1 MQLAAQQSLEL
12 MDLARSVI
20 RSALSREQ
28 VVIYVPADTVLHQP
42 AGAFVSLHARQ
53 THRLRGCVGRLDATQ
68 QMYQAVAHAAQ
79 SVLGDPRFGS
89 DRVTLAELPNL
100 TLEISLLAPLQPAK
114 DADDFDLKNDGIY
127 LTVDDR
133 SGCFLPQVARET
145 GWTREAASG
154 STQHGKT
161 WAAGA
166 GVDAAERKITEIR
179 RGDDRAGAVCH
190 LAAPVLDS
198 APHSV
203 KVWPCDLIFSWRF
216 CEGNR

>member
-28 VVIYVPADTVLHQP
+28 VVIYVPADTALHQP

-100 TLEISLLAPLQPAK
+100 SLEISLLAPLQPASSPN
-114 DADDFDLKNDGIY
+114 DFDLKNDGIY
-127 LTVDDR
+127 LTVGDR

-145 GWTREAASG
+145 GWTREQLLDRLSTEKLGLPARAWTQPNAKLQKFAAVMIGPEPFVISPRQ
-154 STQHGKT
+154 S
-161 WAAGA
+161 
-166 GVDAAERKITEIR
+166 
-179 RGDDRAGAVCH
+179 
-190 LAAPVLDS
+190 
-198 APHSV
+198 
-203 KVWPCDLIFSWRF
+203 
-216 CEGNR
+216 